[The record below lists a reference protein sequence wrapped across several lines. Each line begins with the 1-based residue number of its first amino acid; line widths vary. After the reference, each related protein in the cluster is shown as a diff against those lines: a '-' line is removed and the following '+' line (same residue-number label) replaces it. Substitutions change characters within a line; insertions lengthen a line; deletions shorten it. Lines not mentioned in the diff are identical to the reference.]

1 MGYTQARERYGA
13 LGVDTETAR
22 RCWIAHEKAC
32 VHISA

>member
-13 LGVDTETAR
+13 PGADTEAAR